1 MKTTWKQIMIETIR
15 AHQHYDIGELER
27 MTESELQAI
36 YEDLIDWLG

>member
-15 AHQHYDIGELER
+15 RHWHYETGELER